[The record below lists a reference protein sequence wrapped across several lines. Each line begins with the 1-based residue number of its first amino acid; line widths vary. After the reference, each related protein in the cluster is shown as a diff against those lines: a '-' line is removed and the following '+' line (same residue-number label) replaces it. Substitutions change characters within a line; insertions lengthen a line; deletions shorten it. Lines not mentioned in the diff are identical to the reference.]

1 MGIVWYQASKITTI
15 DNNKG
20 HKNSQYYL
28 KFGAD
33 PFRDTK
39 AKTCLAMVP
48 IVMKNLNFLLKF
60 PPPP

>member
-20 HKNSQYYL
+20 YKNSQYYL

-39 AKTCLAMVP
+39 
-48 IVMKNLNFLLKF
+48 LKLV
-60 PPPP
+60 